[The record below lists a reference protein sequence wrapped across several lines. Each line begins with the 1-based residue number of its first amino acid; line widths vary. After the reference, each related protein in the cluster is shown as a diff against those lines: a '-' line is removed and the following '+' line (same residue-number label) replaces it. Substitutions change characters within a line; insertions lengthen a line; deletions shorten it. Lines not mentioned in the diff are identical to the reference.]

1 MFGEGVMFDV
11 LMVCFIVFML
21 AYIGYRLYRLGAIK
35 EDIKLIKVLRISMEK
50 VPYDFKQGALRLAEI
65 QLDELEKAGMMGI
78 ESNK

>member
-1 MFGEGVMFDV
+1 MFDV

-21 AYIGYRLYRLGAIK
+21 VFIGHRLYQLGAIR
-35 EDIKLIKVLRISMEK
+35 ENIKLLKVLRVSMEK
-50 VPYDFKQGALRLAEI
+50 VPHDFRQGAIRLAEI